1 MAYENYT
8 QVSWTPATPITADRL
23 QQMSENTQ
31 QVKDA
36 TDDVPRGLIKIKE
49 ISNSITQSSMD
60 TYHEII
66 NLKNEGA
73 GNPNNTVTLPASRYA
88 RITLNFPGIKI
99 STPGQED
106 SVFELKLTQGN
117 ISAAPT
123 TLYTWFISQPIHT
136 FLNASVATPTTG
148 TITTT
153 HQIRSNSAPSYFGAG
168 TYSHVIATGGGISGS
183 AGTGI
188 FNIQIQRNSGN
199 SAANPSTFV
208 IPCSESKMQMY
219 LEDIGG
225 QG

>member
-49 ISNSITQSSMD
+49 TSNAVSFSSMD
-60 TYHEII
+60 TQHEII

-73 GNPNNTVTLPASRYA
+73 SQPNNTVTLPASRYA

-117 ISAAPT
+117 ILAAPT
-123 TLYTWFISQPIHT
+123 TLYTWFISQPIHS
-136 FLNASVATPTTG
+136 FLDGSTATPTN
-148 TITTT
+148 TTN
-153 HQIRSNSAPSYFGAG
+153 HQIRGSSFPSYFGAG
-168 TYSHVIATGGGISGS
+168 TYSHVFVTGGGISGS

-199 SAANPSTFV
+199 SAANPSTFT
-208 IPCSESKMQMY
+208 IPCNESKMQMY

-225 QG
+225 QA